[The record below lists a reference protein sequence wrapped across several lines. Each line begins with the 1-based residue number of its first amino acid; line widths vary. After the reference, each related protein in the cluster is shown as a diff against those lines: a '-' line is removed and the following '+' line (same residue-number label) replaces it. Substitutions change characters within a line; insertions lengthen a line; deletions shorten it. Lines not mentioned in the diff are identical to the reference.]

1 MDENDIKNL
10 SGAGIDVMWNITV
23 FDVEKTLRNAIDKLF
38 RDKSVE
44 QQVRRIRAQGLL
56 KLGRLFEK
64 YGDSTGKGLAEMKQQ
79 ISGQISEAQKA
90 EQNK

>member
-44 QQVRRIRAQGLL
+44 QQVRRIRA
-56 KLGRLFEK
+56 
-64 YGDSTGKGLAEMKQQ
+64 
-79 ISGQISEAQKA
+79 
-90 EQNK
+90 